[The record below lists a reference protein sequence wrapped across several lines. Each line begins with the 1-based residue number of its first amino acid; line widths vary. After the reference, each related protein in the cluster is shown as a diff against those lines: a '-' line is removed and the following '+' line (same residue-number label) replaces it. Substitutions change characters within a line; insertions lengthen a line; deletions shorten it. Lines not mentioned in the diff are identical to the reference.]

1 MMKRFGLPVALLVI
15 FAMTRLPWLMPPNF
29 SAVYAIAFCAG
40 VYFPGRQAWWV
51 PFTLIFA
58 SDCLLDLHYWLDLG
72 INPFGISML
81 LSRMA
86 NYAAF
91 AAIIALGRCFKKNTP
106 WVGLVGGG
114 LLSAVIFYLVTNCMS
129 WLALKD
135 YPKTLAGL
143 VQALTIGLPG
153 WPHTWEFFR
162 NTLTSSGLFAGL
174 FTAAMKVREKLETAP
189 EAEEAEAEES
199 EERPEGAMSPGNVP
213 AEHAE

>member
-15 FAMTRLPWLMPPNF
+15 FAMTRIPWLMPPNF

-58 SDCLLDLHYWLDLG
+58 SDCLLDLHYWIDLG

-91 AAIIALGRCFKKNTP
+91 AAIIALGRCFKTSTP
-106 WVGLVGGG
+106 WVALVGGG
-114 LLSAVIFYLVTNCMS
+114 CCRRSFFISSPIACR
-129 WLALKD
+129 
-135 YPKTLAGL
+135 GL
-143 VQALTIGLPG
+143 RSKITRKR
-153 WPHTWEFFR
+153 WPDW
-162 NTLTSSGLFAGL
+162 S
-174 FTAAMKVREKLETAP
+174 
-189 EAEEAEAEES
+189 
-199 EERPEGAMSPGNVP
+199 RP
-213 AEHAE
+213 